1 MSTPRRDRVVNP
13 DDIGV
18 KLLSCGCRVTCEPRG
33 DWLHVPDIEFCQ
45 QHEAPA
51 THEPC
56 QRWIKNPDGEYNE
69 QSAQIG
75 PVAVTLYSDR
85 DGERWT
91 ATFNEGEPVDLE
103 ATDLYAARR
112 EAESRAREMA

>member
-1 MSTPRRDRVVNP
+1 MNP

-56 QRWIKNPDGEYNE
+56 QRWITSLIIERDDARAAGAKIAANAENL
-69 QSAQIG
+69 
-75 PVAVTLYSDR
+75 VAVASIMNAALR
-85 DGERWT
+85 T
-91 ATFNEGEPVDLE
+91 ALSEVLRPGHRAEIQRAMKAYHDALVGKEGPN
-103 ATDLYAARR
+103 A
-112 EAESRAREMA
+112 S